1 MIKVKCQPV
10 SACDFGQAIIC
21 ADHLRNG
28 FIVLQQAGY
37 NDTPNIY
44 GVYQA
49 LLTLEQKRKM
59 ISTLAQSLGELL
71 QDTHTLVA
79 TAESCTGGWVSE
91 AITEVP
97 GCSEWFDRGFVT
109 YSNQAKKDML
119 GVKASSLERNGAV
132 SEKVVCEMV
141 KGALKHSKASYAL
154 AISGVA
160 GPTGGTDEKPVGTV
174 WFAWA
179 SRQGVESAH
188 MFFDGDRQ
196 DIRASAVL
204 FALQGL
210 VTRIRAWRDTGLPA
224 IKKDAATRK
233 ETAMPVSN
241 TQNNVQ
247 ILPAD
252 TGAIARDVA

>member
-1 MIKVKCQPV
+1 MSI
-10 SACDFGQAIIC
+10 
-21 ADHLRNG
+21 RTTNG
-28 FIVLQQAGY
+28 V
-37 NDTPNIY
+37 N
-44 GVYQA
+44 QA

-71 QDTHTLVA
+71 QGTHAMVA

-132 SEKVVCEMV
+132 SEKVVCEMA
-141 KGALKHSKASYAL
+141 KGALKHSKGTYAL

-179 SRQGVESAH
+179 SRQGVECSQ

-210 VTRIRAWRDTGLPA
+210 NTRIRGWRDAGSPA
-224 IKKDAATRK
+224 TKKEAMAARQ
-233 ETAMPVSN
+233 EPPVSVDSG
-241 TQNNVQ
+241 QN
-247 ILPAD
+247 LPSD
-252 TGAIARDVA
+252 TGAMARDVA

>member
-1 MIKVKCQPV
+1 MSFRI
-10 SACDFGQAIIC
+10 F
-21 ADHLRNG
+21 
-28 FIVLQQAGY
+28 
-37 NDTPNIY
+37 Y
-44 GVYQA
+44 GVYAA

-71 QDTHTLVA
+71 QGSHTMVA

-119 GVKASSLERNGAV
+119 GVKASSLERYGAV
-132 SEKVVCEMV
+132 SEKVVCEMA

-160 GPTGGTDEKPVGTV
+160 GPSGGTDDKPVGTV

-179 SRQGVESAH
+179 SRQGVECAH
-188 MFFDGDRQ
+188 MFFEGERQ

-204 FALQGL
+204 FALQGFN
-210 VTRIRAWRDTGLPA
+210 TRIRGWRDASTPA
-224 IKKDAATRK
+224 SKKEAVAARS
-233 ETAMPVSN
+233 EPVSQPSN
-241 TQNNVQ
+241 GVQNVPSDN
-247 ILPAD
+247 LSPE
-252 TGAIARDVA
+252 TGAMARDVA